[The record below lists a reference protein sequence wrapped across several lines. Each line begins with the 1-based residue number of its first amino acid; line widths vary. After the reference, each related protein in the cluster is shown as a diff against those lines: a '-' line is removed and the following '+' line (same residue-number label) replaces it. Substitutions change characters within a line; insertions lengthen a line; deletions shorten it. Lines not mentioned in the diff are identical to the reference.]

1 MVAQFIQAQQC
12 LAAERAFAV
21 VLPEARRLIK
31 LEARL
36 ADTLGRL
43 AKQVQIAGVR
53 GETLHLQCAN
63 GSVAARLRSQ
73 ARAIVV
79 AMQES
84 GVTVTEIKVKV
95 RADSVWQRPRIKA
108 AVSPCGLAALNAFK
122 AELPT
127 DDALALAITRLL
139 SHQTGRLDTA

>member
-108 AVSPCGLAALNAFK
+108 AVSPRGIQALRTFK
-122 AELPT
+122 ECLPA
-127 DDALALAITRLL
+127 DDALSVALERLL
-139 SHQTGRLDTA
+139 RHQEGRLE